1 MRYII
6 YKGVRI
12 FKEGRNLYRFTIINS
27 YSTSRLKVAKLIID
41 SIYKE
46 CENSDKLV
54 SVCEFQPKNEV
65 VFDWGEQIISKFI
78 PTIALHC
85 HDSFLIVEEIR
96 SSDCKCL
103 INKCTDNNFIYF
115 N

>member
-12 FKEGRNLYRFTIINS
+12 FKEGRNLYRFTVINS

-46 CENSDKLV
+46 CEKSDKLV
-54 SVCEFQPKNEV
+54 SVCEFQPKNKV
-65 VFDWGEQIISKFI
+65 VFDWGEQIMAKFI
-78 PTIALHC
+78 PAIVLHC
-85 HDSFLIVEEIR
+85 HNSFLIIEEVR
-96 SSDCKCL
+96 SLECKYL
-103 INKCTDNNFIYF
+103 INECSNNNFIYF